1 VAAGGRFNINL
12 CLWKEKIMSVLN
24 KFFAPSPFIQLHEH
38 SKKVHECVELLRPLA
53 NALLSENY
61 EKIEELHNLMSKTEH
76 EADQIKTD
84 LRDRISQMYFLS
96 VGRSELSRFLAYQDD
111 VADAAEDF
119 AVVLLLRK
127 TKIPDELQEDFKA
140 LVEQVISVSEQLLSV
155 AEKLSKLAGAAFTG
169 EEAKEVLEAVETIS
183 EEEWKADRLAR
194 KFARH
199 FYSME
204 KGLDP
209 VTIIFLDKYSKTLSA
224 IANNAEKAAK
234 YLRLIIRKK

>member
-1 VAAGGRFNINL
+1 MG
-12 CLWKEKIMSVLN
+12 VLE
-24 KFFAPSPFIQLHEH
+24 KFFAPSPFVRLHEH

-53 NALLSENY
+53 KGLLEEDY

-76 EADQIKTD
+76 EADQIKTS
-84 LRDRISQMYFLS
+84 LRDSISKMYFLS
-96 VGRSELSRFLAYQDD
+96 VGRLEMSQFLAYQDD

-127 TKIPDELQEDFKA
+127 TKLPEELKPNFLA
-140 LVEQVISVSEQLLSV
+140 FVEQVISVSEQLMNL
-155 AEKLSKLAGAAFTG
+155 AEKLSGLAEAAFAG
-169 EEAKEVLEAVETIS
+169 HEAQEMLEAIERIG
-183 EEEWKADRLAR
+183 EEEWKADRLER

-204 KGLDP
+204 DKLDP
-209 VTIIFLDKYSKTLSA
+209 ITIMFLDKYCKTLSA
-224 IANNAEKAAK
+224 VANNAEKTAK